1 MELIGSKGR
10 ARIFADIWP
19 TVLVNL
25 NDKAGEAWKP
35 LEDDPSL
42 KATPAQRET
51 GPADARVVDDWL
63 NAIKENRD
71 PACSGK
77 NAAKAVET
85 VMAVWRAG
93 IARSRVEFPLKER
106 GHPLLPLDE

>member
-19 TVLVNL
+19 SVLVNL
-25 NDKAGEAWKP
+25 NDKTGQAWKP
-35 LEDDPSL
+35 LEDDPPL
-42 KATPAQRET
+42 KATPADRET

-63 NAIKENRD
+63 AAIKENRD

-77 NAAKAVET
+77 NAAKAVEM

-93 IARSRVEFPLKER
+93 ISRNRVEFPLKER
-106 GHPLLPLDE
+106 GHPLQPSAE